1 MEQMKE
7 SEGIW
12 ENKLPNTLHKHKQGT
27 VLGAVSLSQIGNWLS
42 R

>member
-12 ENKLPNTLHKHKQGT
+12 ENKLPNSLHKHKQGT